1 MLRLNPEQRRVLADK
16 VPDLANLVAGAL
28 IVGRFVGEHSVSWS
42 VTLVGIGL
50 WIVGIAISVFLARGD
65 EE

>member
-28 IVGRFVGEHSVSWS
+28 IIGRFVGEHTVSWS
-42 VTLVGIGL
+42 VTLVGIGI
-50 WIVGIAISVFLARGD
+50 WIVGISTSVFVAKGD
-65 EE
+65 EV